1 MHQLLCHAGIENP
14 RPSRQRGLSPSDFL
28 AEMFAA
34 HELDLDGESVG
45 AQLAPGKLWHELAAD
60 LFVSNLSL
68 PVWGWADA
76 RNLWTM
82 DFWAAFDSQV
92 RFVLT
97 FTSPERALGIA
108 MANGEMSA
116 SQCESFLK
124 KWSRENDELLRFY
137 HRHSDRCVLINSDA
151 ARCSPAK
158 FLETVNPKLG
168 LDLQLPAGFAADA
181 SVEPS
186 AVLATLARPLVGESS
201 AAAELFRELESAAD
215 LGSALLTAGSVEAL
229 AAWRE
234 YCHLG
239 RRIAEADRA
248 LDESRQQCALQQNE
262 FVVLRE
268 QIAAMHASEQIRDA
282 EWLARESGLLAKV
295 GDLETVVLQ
304 TRSELAD
311 ANGELAPLKAEMGR
325 LAEENELLLLQLHQM
340 QDELAHYTA
349 ENQQLLDRLEQRLL
363 RPSEAYTPLY
373 QKTEAVIDLTGEIDG
388 ENWYYAEHD
397 GRWAGP
403 DRLSTLRVAALK
415 AGEYGVTIDI
425 VDAKAMDILNGM
437 QVSINGMPLVLT
449 FNGEGVVASVRSR
462 FSSEQVPPGREWEF
476 QFRFPRLISP
486 VEHGSDDS
494 RVLAVRVRSIE
505 LRQIV

>member
-1 MHQLLCHAGIENP
+1 M
-14 RPSRQRGLSPSDFL
+14 SPSDFL

-60 LFVSNLSL
+60 LFVSNLAF
-68 PVWGWADA
+68 PAWGWADA

-97 FTSPERALGIA
+97 FASPEHALGIA
-108 MANGEMSA
+108 MADGEMSA

-158 FLETVNPKLG
+158 FLEAINPKLG

-181 SVEPS
+181 GIEAG
-186 AVLATLARPLVGESS
+186 AVRATLARPLVGESS
-201 AAAELFRELESAAD
+201 AAAELFRELDSAAD
-215 LGSALLTAGSVEAL
+215 LDGALLTAESTEAL

-234 YCHLG
+234 FRNLG
-239 RRIAEADRA
+239 RRIAEADSA
-248 LDESRQQCALQQNE
+248 LGESRQLCALKE
-262 FVVLRE
+262 TDLGVLRE
-268 QIAAMHASEQIRDA
+268 QVAAMHASAQIRDA

-295 GDLETVVLQ
+295 GELETVVLQ
-304 TRSELAD
+304 TRGELAD

-325 LAEENELLLLQLHQM
+325 LTEENELLLLQLHQM
-340 QDELAHYTA
+340 QDELMHYTT
-349 ENQQLLDRLEQRLL
+349 ENQQLLDRLEQPLTRS
-363 RPSEAYTPLY
+363 SEAYTPLY
-373 QKTEAVIDLTGEIDG
+373 QKTEAFIDLTGEIDG

-425 VDAKAMDILNGM
+425 VDAKAVDILNGM
-437 QVSINGMPLVLT
+437 QLSINGMPLVVT
-449 FNGEGVVASVRSR
+449 FDGEGVVAIVRSR
-462 FSSEQVPPGREWEF
+462 FSSEQVPPGSEWEF

-505 LRQIV
+505 LHQIV